1 MFVGW
6 LVASNK
12 RQNDQAQ
19 TFFGTSQDPR
29 ESLLGLWMLRIA
41 KILDFSKIEKVHEK
55 KL

>member
-41 KILDFSKIEKVHEK
+41 KK